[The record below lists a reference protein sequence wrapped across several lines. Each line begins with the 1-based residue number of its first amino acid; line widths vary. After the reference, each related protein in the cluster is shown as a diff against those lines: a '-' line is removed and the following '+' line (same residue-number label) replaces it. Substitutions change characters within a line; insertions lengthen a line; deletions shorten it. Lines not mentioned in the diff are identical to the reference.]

1 MFEHNSQKATTLA
14 DHIMHAITIAAF
26 GAGFVYAMIGISHI

>member
-1 MFEHNSQKATTLA
+1 MFEQNQKATLA